1 MSLSLTLYF
10 YQPKRLFRNKL
21 KGAKM
26 AKSNSMTKS
35 AAARIQSNAAKSN
48 GGGAPKG
55 HFAGRAQAAAAKNS
69 SKGGK

>member
-1 MSLSLTLYF
+1 MSLSLILYF
-10 YQPKRLFRNKL
+10 HQPKHLFRNDF

-26 AKSNSMTKS
+26 AKSNPMTKS

-55 HFAGRAQAAAAKNS
+55 HFAGRAQSGAAKNS

>member
-1 MSLSLTLYF
+1 MLILYF
-10 YQPKRLFRNKL
+10 YQPKHQFRGKL

-26 AKSNSMTKS
+26 AKSNPMTKS
-35 AAARIQSNAAKSN
+35 AAARIQSGAAKSN

-55 HFAGRAQAAAAKNS
+55 HFAGRAQSGAAKNS